1 MLDGNG
7 GEWRDASSEA
17 WRTAW
22 MKHGSD
28 QKDAIVQ
35 LDQWEV
41 RVCNGI
47 GAARQA
53 EARRKKLKPIFA
65 YRDEAEA
72 LLCHQRGARAEC
84 AAAKWLGIYWNMGI
98 NTFRDV
104 PDIGRSDLGSG
115 IEVRWSARPALRV
128 RKMDPAQ
135 TPVVLV
141 NGDGARLRLCGWE
154 LAGQARIDYEP
165 TAPNPDGP
173 PAWFVPE
180 KNLQP
185 MGRLPRHL
193 LTMRMGFTPGF
204 RLKEQPKDF
213 AGLKRMIGGA

>member
-7 GEWRDASSEA
+7 GEWRDASSETWRMA
-17 WRTAW
+17 WAA
-22 MKHGSD
+22 HGSD
-28 QKDAIVQ
+28 EKDAIVQ

-47 GAARQA
+47 GATRQA
-53 EARRKKLKPIFA
+53 EAREGKFKPAFA
-65 YRDEAEA
+65 YSDASEAR
-72 LLCHQRGARAEC
+72 LCHQRGARAEC

-104 PDIGRSDLGSG
+104 PDIGRAEINSA
-115 IEVRWSARPALRV
+115 IEVRWSSRPVLKV
-128 RKMDPAQ
+128 RKTDPAQ
-135 TPVVLV
+135 MPVVLV

-154 LAGQARIDYEP
+154 FAGQARIDYEP

-185 MGRLPRHL
+185 MGLLPRIL
-193 LTMRMGFTPGF
+193 LTRRMGF
-204 RLKEQPKDF
+204 
-213 AGLKRMIGGA
+213 A